1 VIAVFIFLIPFFII
15 TVCQRIR
22 LLKRMQLKK
31 TSTSSSV
38 QQPVLLSSCTCRHH
52 VDVSWNMY
60 GSEIQHLH
68 MLLAVEARPADRLR
82 AACAQCR
89 GIGRAS
95 AGGGGGGM
103 VRGTW

>member
-1 VIAVFIFLIPFFII
+1 
-15 TVCQRIR
+15 
-22 LLKRMQLKK
+22 
-31 TSTSSSV
+31 
-38 QQPVLLSSCTCRHH
+38 
-52 VDVSWNMY
+52 MY

-95 AGGGGGGM
+95 AGGGGGGI